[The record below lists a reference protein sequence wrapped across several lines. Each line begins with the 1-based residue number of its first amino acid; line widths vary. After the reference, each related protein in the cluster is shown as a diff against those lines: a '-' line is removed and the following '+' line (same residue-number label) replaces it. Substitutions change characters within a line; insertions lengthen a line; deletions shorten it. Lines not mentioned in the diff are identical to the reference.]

1 MLEFLACERA
11 LHLGEGKETTRGKD
25 GRWEVGGKKKNFLHG
40 IVDYINR
47 VLARRGLFE
56 EGSVEC

>member
-1 MLEFLACERA
+1 MKGLCIWVKGKRQQ
-11 LHLGEGKETTRGKD
+11 GEKIEDGKWAE
-25 GRWEVGGKKKNFLHG
+25 KKNFLHG

-56 EGSVEC
+56 ESSVEC

>member
-11 LHLGEGKETTRGKD
+11 LHLGEGKETTRGKNR
-25 GRWEVGGKKKNFLHG
+25 RWEVGGKKNFLHG

-56 EGSVEC
+56 ESSVEC